1 MNKTSVAKAL
11 MTVLAG
17 FGIGNAAA
25 EKALPE
31 AWSAWE
37 SGDIARTR
45 ELAEQSLGNPVA
57 VDEARHLLFLTSFV
71 SGDYEVALSQYNAIA
86 PAYPSL
92 TELAETVLE
101 AYLHLVRVADALE
114 FARAHDELPAWTVPV
129 LERHATKPLRV
140 VLDEVAIVP
149 FADHPLTNYFPAFA
163 AEING
168 QAVTAHVDT
177 GGAFLHMGPERAK
190 VLGIETIKGD
200 LATAHLNNTKVEMS
214 YGVADKFV
222 LGDAVLDNVP
232 VAVMSTLSGNS
243 DFIVFGTNILER
255 FLSTL
260 DYANRRLILSP
271 RGNETKTAEH
281 LAMLPESQTRIPFYL
296 WGDHFMFARGS
307 AGTHDELNF
316 FVDSGLVSL
325 HEDSNGTVRQAAFT
339 TSKRKLET
347 WGVEGKE
354 MSKGFVEL
362 RFPLA
367 LGPLKLDDAI
377 AVIGP
382 VGDNNF
388 GGVRIDGLISH
399 GFLSRYCWTID
410 FDRREYVFA
419 GAQ

>member
-1 MNKTSVAKAL
+1 MNKTSLTKAL
-11 MTVLAG
+11 MAMLAG

-37 SGDIARTR
+37 NGDIARTR
-45 ELAEQSLGNPVA
+45 ELAEQSLGNTTA
-57 VDEARHLLFLTSFV
+57 ADEARHLIFLTSFV
-71 SGDYEVALSQYNAIA
+71 SGDYEGALTHYNAIA
-86 PAYPSL
+86 PAYPRL
-92 TELAETVLE
+92 TELAKTVLE
-101 AYLHLVRVADALE
+101 AYLHVDRIADALE
-114 FARAHDELPAWTVPV
+114 FARAHGEFPAWTIQV
-129 LERHATKPLRV
+129 LERHAVKPLRV
-140 VLDEVAIVP
+140 VLDEVAVVP

-168 QAVTAHVDT
+168 QAVTTHVDT
-177 GGAFLHMGPERAK
+177 GGAFLHMGPDRAK
-190 VLGIETIKGD
+190 DLGIETIKGD
-200 LATAHLNNTKVEMS
+200 RGTAHLNNTKVEMS

-222 LGDAVLDNVP
+222 LGGAVLENVP

-243 DFIVFGTNILER
+243 DYIIFGTNVLER

-260 DYANRRLILSP
+260 DYGNRRLILSP

-281 LAMLPESQTRIPFYL
+281 LAMLPESQTRLPFHL

-307 AGTHDELNF
+307 AGSHGELNF

-325 HEDSNGTVRQAAFT
+325 HEDSKGTVRLAAFT
-339 TSKRKLET
+339 TSKRKLED

-367 LGPLKLDDAI
+367 LGPLKLEDAI

-399 GFLSRYCWTID
+399 GFLSHYSWTID
-410 FDRREYVFA
+410 FIRREYVFA
-419 GAQ
+419 VAQ